1 MNATANRRMLP
12 KATSTGQAMSRG
24 MIASLVFH
32 AVFVAVG
39 IFGIPYVKKDLP
51 DLAPPIPI
59 EMVDIADITQTNI
72 PAVREIPKPPEDAKP
87 EPPKPEPERPKQ
99 APQQRSE
106 TPPRP
111 VAPPKEE
118 LTIPE
123 KAKEPEKKVE
133 KKPVEKPPTPIKR
146 PARAEEKPPEPQE
159 DPFQSLL
166 KNLQEA
172 KPETV
177 PDAQGTEAKPQQAQP
192 LPLGDRMT
200 MSELDALRQ
209 QLAQCWNVL
218 AGARYAEDLVVD
230 IKLFM
235 SIEGFVQQASVVDQL
250 RYNGDSIF
258 RAAAD
263 SALRAVRD
271 PSCSPFR
278 LPREKYQQWKEMTV
292 TFDPRQI
299 L

>member
-1 MNATANRRMLP
+1 MNAQARKRMVEP
-12 KATSTGQAMSRG
+12 EQSPGMSRAILFSLIFHVTVITVG
-24 MIASLVFH
+24 TLGLPFIRKDRDLIATPV
-32 AVFVAVG
+32 
-39 IFGIPYVKKDLP
+39 
-51 DLAPPIPI
+51 PI
-59 EMVDIADITQTNI
+59 EMMDISDITQTTK
-72 PAVREIPKPPEDAKP
+72 PAEREMLKPAEEKP

-99 APQQRSE
+99 APKQASE
-106 TPPRP
+106 APPRP

-118 LTIPE
+118 LTVPD
-123 KAKEPEKKVE
+123 KTKVPEKKVE
-133 KKPVEKPPTPIKR
+133 EKPKP
-146 PARAEEKPPEPQE
+146 KPPEPKKRPVVKEDAKTPPTE

-172 KPETV
+172 KPE
-177 PDAQGTEAKPQQAQP
+177 AAEGEGTKPVTPAAQP
-192 LPLGDRMT
+192 IPLGEQMSMT
-200 MSELDALRQ
+200 ELDALRQ

-230 IKLFM
+230 IKLYM
-235 SIEGFVQQASVVDQL
+235 NQDGTVRQAGVVDQL
-250 RYNGDSIF
+250 RYNTDTIF

-278 LPREKYQQWKEMTV
+278 LPPEKYNQWKNMTV
-292 TFDPRQI
+292 TFDPREI

>member
-1 MNATANRRMLP
+1 MNADTRRRILESE
-12 KATSTGQAMSRG
+12 KAPGTSRALMT
-24 MIASLVFH
+24 SLGLH
-32 AVFVAVG
+32 AAVIVVG
-39 IFGIPYVKKDLP
+39 ILGLPFIKPDLP
-51 DLAPPIPI
+51 DLLPPVPV
-59 EMVDIADITQTNI
+59 ELMEIADVTQTTK
-72 PAVREIPKPPEDAKP
+72 PAEREMLKPKDEPK
-87 EPPKPEPERPKQ
+87 EPPKAEPERPKQ
-99 APQQRSE
+99 APKQASE
-106 TPPRP
+106 APPRP

-123 KAKEPEKKVE
+123 KAKEPEKKKEE
-133 KKPVEKPPTPIKR
+133 KKPVEKPPTPVKR
-146 PARAEEKPPEPQE
+146 PVVKEDPKATPQE

-172 KPETV
+172 KPE
-177 PDAQGTEAKPQQAQP
+177 ATEGEGAKSAPQAAQP
-192 LPLGDRMT
+192 IPLGDRMT
-200 MSELDALRQ
+200 MTELDALRQ

-235 SIEGFVQQASVVDQL
+235 NVDGTVRQAGVVDQL
-250 RYNGDSIF
+250 RYNTDSIF

-278 LPREKYQQWKEMTV
+278 LPPEKYNQWKDMTV

>member
-1 MNATANRRMLP
+1 
-12 KATSTGQAMSRG
+12 MSRG
-24 MIASLVFH
+24 VAISLLLH
-32 AVFVAVG
+32 AAIITVG
-39 IFGIPYVKKDLP
+39 IAGLP
-51 DLAPPIPI
+51 HIKREFPDMAPPIPV

-72 PAVREIPKPPEDAKP
+72 PAVREIQKAPDEAKP

-111 VAPPKEE
+111 VAPPREE
-118 LTIPE
+118 LAIPE
-123 KAKEPEKKVE
+123 KKKEPEKKVE
-133 KKPVEKPPTPIKR
+133 KPAEKPPTPTKR
-146 PARAEEKPPEPQE
+146 PAKAEEKPAPPQE

-166 KNLQEA
+166 KNLQES
-172 KPETV
+172 KPETP
-177 PDAQGTEAKPQQAQP
+177 PDATGTEAKPQQAQP
-192 LPLGDRMT
+192 LPLGERMT

-230 IKLFM
+230 IKLSM
-235 SIEGFVQQASVVDQL
+235 NIDGFVQQAVVVDQI
-250 RYNGDSIF
+250 RYNSDSIF

-278 LPREKYQQWKEMTV
+278 LPREKYQQWKDITV